1 VVARQAFAT
10 STPPAGTH
18 PIKAVY
24 GGDASFIGS
33 TSKVVNQ
40 VVSKATTTTT
50 LASSR
55 NLSNFGQSVTFTA
68 SVTPQ
73 CSGRVKGIVTFYDAR
88 WP

>member
-1 VVARQAFAT
+1 VESKNALGAAKLSGGSASFAT

-40 VVSKATTTTT
+40 VVSKATDHH
-50 LASSR
+50 
-55 NLSNFGQSVTFTA
+55 NFGFVAESVELWT
-68 SVTPQ
+68 VRDLY
-73 CSGRVKGIVTFYDAR
+73 GERDAAVQR
-88 WP
+88 